1 MYTRLQSLS
10 IAVAGATNRRARAAG
25 LPPISLASNS
35 KSPYINSMGTG
46 KPLLPIRVR
55 KLLGLVGLLLL
66 LFVYALI
73 VMTIAVSG
81 RVPQDGAA
89 EFFFYLITGLAW
101 TPPAAAII
109 WWMQRPD

>member
-1 MYTRLQSLS
+1 MYSRLKCLS
-10 IAVAGATNRRARAAG
+10 VALAGATNRRARAAG
-25 LPPISLASNS
+25 FAANN
-35 KSPYINSMGTG
+35 KSPYIKLMERG
-46 KPLLPIRVR
+46 KPFFPMRVR
-55 KLLGLVGLLLL
+55 KLIGLIGLLLL

-81 RVPQDGAA
+81 RAPQSGAA

>member
-1 MYTRLQSLS
+1 MD
-10 IAVAGATNRRARAAG
+10 
-25 LPPISLASNS
+25 
-35 KSPYINSMGTG
+35 TG

-81 RVPQDGAA
+81 RAPQSGMA

>member
-1 MYTRLQSLS
+1 ME
-10 IAVAGATNRRARAAG
+10 RR
-25 LPPISLASNS
+25 
-35 KSPYINSMGTG
+35 
-46 KPLLPIRVR
+46 KPLLPIRIR
-55 KLLGLVGLLLL
+55 KLLGLIGLLLL

-81 RVPQDGAA
+81 RVPQEGAA

-109 WWMQRPD
+109 WWMQLPD

>member
-1 MYTRLQSLS
+1 MER
-10 IAVAGATNRRARAAG
+10 
-25 LPPISLASNS
+25 
-35 KSPYINSMGTG
+35 G

-66 LFVYALI
+66 IFVYALI

-81 RVPQDGAA
+81 RVPQSGMA

>member
-1 MYTRLQSLS
+1 MNLGR
-10 IAVAGATNRRARAAG
+10 
-25 LPPISLASNS
+25 PFFP
-35 KSPYINSMGTG
+35 M
-46 KPLLPIRVR
+46 RVR
-55 KLLGLVGLLLL
+55 KLIGLIGLLLL

-81 RVPQDGAA
+81 RAPQSGAA

>member
-1 MYTRLQSLS
+1 M
-10 IAVAGATNRRARAAG
+10 
-25 LPPISLASNS
+25 
-35 KSPYINSMGTG
+35 KHG

-55 KLLGLVGLLLL
+55 KLLGLMGLLLL

-81 RVPQDGAA
+81 RVPQSGAP

>member
-1 MYTRLQSLS
+1 MD
-10 IAVAGATNRRARAAG
+10 
-25 LPPISLASNS
+25 
-35 KSPYINSMGTG
+35 TG

-55 KLLGLVGLLLL
+55 KLIGPLGLLLL

-81 RVPQDGAA
+81 RAPQSGTA

>member
-1 MYTRLQSLS
+1 MD
-10 IAVAGATNRRARAAG
+10 I
-25 LPPISLASNS
+25 
-35 KSPYINSMGTG
+35 G

-81 RVPQDGAA
+81 RVPQEGA

>member
-1 MYTRLQSLS
+1 ML
-10 IAVAGATNRRARAAG
+10 A
-25 LPPISLASNS
+25 ISLASS
-35 KSPYINSMGTG
+35 TKSTYIRLMERR
-46 KPLLPIRVR
+46 KPLLPIRIR
-55 KLLGLVGLLLL
+55 KLLGLIGLLLL

-81 RVPQDGAA
+81 RVPQEGAA

-109 WWMQRPD
+109 WWMQLPD

>member
-1 MYTRLQSLS
+1 MQARP
-10 IAVAGATNRRARAAG
+10 IGARELPL
-25 LPPISLASNS
+25 LPPISLASQA
-35 KSPYINSMGTG
+35 KSPYIGRMERG
-46 KPLLPIRVR
+46 KPLFHMRVR
-55 KLLGLVGLLLL
+55 KLLGLIGLLLL

-81 RVPQDGAA
+81 RVPQGGAA

-101 TPPAAAII
+101 TPPAAALI

>member
-1 MYTRLQSLS
+1 MNY
-10 IAVAGATNRRARAAG
+10 
-25 LPPISLASNS
+25 
-35 KSPYINSMGTG
+35 MDTG

-101 TPPAAAII
+101 TPPAAVII

>member
-1 MYTRLQSLS
+1 LQARP
-10 IAVAGATNRRARAAG
+10 IGAREPSV

-35 KSPYINSMGTG
+35 KSPYIKLMKTS
-46 KPLLPIRVR
+46 KPLLSIRVR
-55 KLLGLVGLLLL
+55 KLLGLFGLLLL